1 MVTNIN
7 LLEIWWNPGEGF
19 GLFEFLWNEVFY
31 FTSLGLYV
39 TDKMLHLIT
48 ASSIVSSLLF
58 FSDSSLISL
67 PPGLYT
73 PDVLSFFH
81 LLKLDINHLSPP
93 CLCK

>member
-31 FTSLGLYV
+31 FTYLGLYV